1 MEYRPSFTQGS
12 EPHQPGV
19 RVLGGRDSL
28 EVVGESRYQDA
39 LWHIVGEHP
48 GGADRIRKTIVAVL
62 RPDTDNAYDANAVDI
77 IITDHKVGYL
87 SRNHAAEMQEAILRM
102 EAEHHRPIG
111 LRGAIVGGGMR
122 KDGPG
127 QLGVFLSYH
136 PPDFGLQPS
145 DPPVRTGFSAS
156 ARDDAQY
163 AMPWM
168 DGLSKDSA
176 QRIPQVRALLEA
188 DTEAIHR
195 HFMFAQLERDL
206 YYSRDAFSSA
216 LDEYDD
222 ACVQHDAEM
231 VQIRPALI
239 ERFGSVP
246 LLSTYRQMSIRQHK
260 AKNWEAG
267 LHWAERGLSLYGSDA
282 ANPTW
287 PEDLAA
293 RAAAFQT
300 RLSST

>member
-1 MEYRPSFTQGS
+1 MEYHQSFAPGS

-39 LWHIVGEHP
+39 LWHIVGEHA
-48 GGADRIRKTIVAVL
+48 GGADRIRKAIVAVL
-62 RPDTDNAYDANAVDI
+62 RPDTNNAYDANAVDV

-87 SRNHAAEMQEAILRM
+87 SRDHAADMQAAILRI
-102 EAEHHRPIG
+102 ESEHQRPIG
-111 LRGAIVGGGMR
+111 LRGVIVGGGMR
-122 KDGPG
+122 RDGPG

-136 PPDFGLQPS
+136 PPDFGLRPIAA
-145 DPPVRTGFSAS
+145 PVRTGLTAS
-156 ARDDAQY
+156 VRDDASY
-163 AMPWM
+163 GMPWM

-176 QRIPQVRALLEA
+176 QRITQIRALLKE
-188 DTEAIHR
+188 DGDLVHR
-195 HFMFAQLERDL
+195 HFMFSQLERDL
-206 YYSRDAFSSA
+206 YYSRNAFASA

-222 ACVQHDAEM
+222 ACVMHDAEM

-246 LLSTYRQMSIRQHK
+246 LLATYRQMCIRQHK

-267 LHWAERGLSLYGSDA
+267 LHWAERGLSLYASDA
-282 ANPTW
+282 TNSEWTG
-287 PEDLAA
+287 DLTA
-293 RAAAFQT
+293 RAEAFRSKIEQG
-300 RLSST
+300 